1 MKVYLFLATG
11 FEETEAI
18 TPLDL
23 CRRAGIECV
32 TVGVGARRIVGSH
45 GIEITADITDDDLN
59 STDADGVILPGGMP
73 GTLNLEASKTVIN
86 TVTEVY
92 SRGGLVAAICAAPK
106 ILGGLGML
114 SGRRATSYPG
124 FEEYL
129 TDAEH
134 EGDRCVT
141 DGNTVTA
148 KGAGAATEFGLA
160 IVKYFCGEEK
170 AESLAT
176 AFIAK

>member
-1 MKVYLFLATG
+1 MKIYLFLATG

-32 TVGVGARRIVGSH
+32 TVGVGGKAVVGSH
-45 GIEITADITDDDLN
+45 GIEITADITDDCLDA
-59 STDADGVILPGGMP
+59 SDADGVILPGGMP
-73 GTLNLEASKTVIN
+73 GTLNLEASKVVIK
-86 TVTEVY
+86 TVTDVY

-106 ILGGLGML
+106 ILGGLKML
-114 SGRRATSYPG
+114 EGRRATCYPG
-124 FEEYL
+124 FEKYL
-129 TDAEH
+129 EDAELDG
-134 EGDRCVT
+134 ERCVT

-148 KGAGAATEFGLA
+148 KGAGAASDFGLA

-170 AESLAT
+170 ADSLAT

>member
-1 MKVYLFLATG
+1 MFLAEG

-32 TVGVGARRIVGSH
+32 TVGIGGLCICGAH
-45 GIEITADITDDDLN
+45 GIKITADISDRELD
-59 STDADGVILPGGMP
+59 SADADGVILPGGMP
-73 GTLNLEASKTVIN
+73 GTLNLEASETVIR

-106 ILGGLGML
+106 IPGKLKML
-114 SGRRATSYPG
+114 AGRRATCYPG
-124 FEEYL
+124 FEQYL
-129 TDAEH
+129 TDAELD
-134 EGDRCVT
+134 GARCVA

-148 KGAGAATEFGLA
+148 MGAGAAAEFGLE